1 MVYLTITALKQV
13 SESEVLPSL
22 QGVLALRESL
32 HYVPLHI
39 DLHVNLAEA
48 NSPFASNYISN
59 QDDIFRFFRR
69 TETWLCLWG

>member
-13 SESEVLPSL
+13 PESEVLPSL

-39 DLHVNLAEA
+39 DLHVSL
-48 NSPFASNYISN
+48 S
-59 QDDIFRFFRR
+59 
-69 TETWLCLWG
+69 LH

>member
-32 HYVPLHI
+32 HYVSLHI
-39 DLHVNLAEA
+39 DLHVSL
-48 NSPFASNYISN
+48 S
-59 QDDIFRFFRR
+59 
-69 TETWLCLWG
+69 LH